1 MSIAINTA
9 EYFGPYLADPS
20 VTPVVLAHSADLLTK
35 VNYVYG
41 IAHLAGCSLPDN
53 PSTGSGVSGSGHG
66 GFRSPLCTVGAINSL
81 HRTGE
86 AVDRYDPSRKFA
98 SWCLAHQDILV
109 DQGLWMED
117 PCWTVTLGFD
127 GKVVGGWVHL
137 QTKPP
142 KSGLRVYRPSMDE
155 ALAKAPQEWSTFA

>member
-1 MSIAINTA
+1 MSIAINTG
-9 EYFGPYLADPS
+9 EYFGPYLQDSS
-20 VTPVVLAHSADLLTK
+20 VTPVILARSADLLTR

-41 IAHLAGCSLPDN
+41 LAHLAGCELPDN

-98 SWCLAHQDILV
+98 SWCMAHQDILV
-109 DQGLWMED
+109 DQGLWMES
-117 PCWTVTLGFD
+117 PQWTVS
-127 GKVVGGWVHL
+127 WVHL
-137 QTKPP
+137 QSQPP
-142 KSGLRVYRPSMDE
+142 RSGLRVYRPSMDE
-155 ALAKAPQEWSTFA
+155 AVAALPKEWT